1 MYEGGDAWITKHGGA
16 GGRLGDYLCVD
27 CDNLP
32 YAGGHN
38 QFTNTQNS
46 PDQISKSR
54 HNTALLP
61 SLGLFFVQSANGA
74 YCRHKR
80 HGVTHDAEGDNDRSS
95 LAQTDLARSETGKVR
110 RGLRSLLKSL
120 SLFRSAKC
128 AITQYYTVRV
138 DSFPHRKWIEI
149 QQQPGTAGPGNML
162 GRCLIYY
169 HFLWG
174 KLSTRTV

>member
-61 SLGLFFVQSANGA
+61 SLGLFCVQSANGA

-110 RGLRSLLKSL
+110 KLKAFYPNSKIKQEVNVGLEMGPDIGFYATRGVPTGFLQVTLIMAQCEMRNH
-120 SLFRSAKC
+120 
-128 AITQYYTVRV
+128 AI
-138 DSFPHRKWIEI
+138 
-149 QQQPGTAGPGNML
+149 L
-162 GRCLIYY
+162 
-169 HFLWG
+169 
-174 KLSTRTV
+174 